1 MNLWKL
7 TLHKLL
13 LIYQSVPICMYGW
26 LQVQHVWLWSLIL
39 ACLWKIFTLTGNR
52 LHPWTALPVLVK
64 QQSHCMVVMDRVN
77 ANLGLENSG
86 RWSLYTGGLYIQLNY
101 SEKCIGRTQR
111 RSLYAGGLFMQ
122 VVFSTGSTVLVTFTN
137 NAKIIQRV
145 NIIRIT
151 LNNPKLML
159 LMKITRTC
167 SGWY

>member
-13 LIYQSVPICMYGW
+13 LIYQSVPICMHGW

-122 VVFSTGSTVLVTFTN
+122 VVFSTGSTMLEKDYVAVLPCL
-137 NAKIIQRV
+137 I
-145 NIIRIT
+145 
-151 LNNPKLML
+151 L
-159 LMKITRTC
+159 LYWPIK
-167 SGWY
+167 YV